1 MTNFII
7 RKFIKN
13 YKDVKDAEVREAY
26 GITASVVG
34 IIVNALLSAAKIITG
49 ILFNSISVIADGV
62 NNLSDGISSVITF
75 IGFKMSGKP
84 ADDNHPFGHARIEY
98 LTGMILGIA
107 ILLVGFEL
115 LETSFK
121 KIINPEKIIFSPAMI
136 IVLILSIL
144 SKLWLSLFYSIL
156 SKLWL
161 SLFYKKLGNKISS
174 STLIA
179 SSTDSKNDVVATAA
193 VLLSVIIS
201 ELTGYQ
207 VDGYGGI
214 LVALFILYSGFDI
227 IRDILNPLL
236 GEMPDEEFQK
246 SIEKKLL
253 SYEGVINIHD
263 LIVHNYGPNRHF
275 ATVHVEVDAKDD
287 ILKSHDL
294 IDNIERDFSR
304 ELGINL
310 VIHLDPV
317 ITDDKE
323 INSLKKMTEKV
334 IKSIDESL
342 SIHDFR
348 AAIGETHTN
357 LIFDLEVP
365 DSFKMASSE
374 LVKLIDKKVKKENE
388 TYFPVVKIDRN
399 YVSTYMNSP
408 KMK

>member
-136 IVLILSIL
+136 IVLIL
-144 SKLWLSLFYSIL
+144 SIL

-408 KMK
+408 EMK